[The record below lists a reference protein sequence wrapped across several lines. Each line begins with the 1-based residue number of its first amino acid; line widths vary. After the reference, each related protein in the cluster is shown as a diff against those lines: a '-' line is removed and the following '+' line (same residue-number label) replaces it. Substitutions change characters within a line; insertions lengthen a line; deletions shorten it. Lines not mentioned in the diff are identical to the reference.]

1 MQSILKK
8 GLALIFDMDGVIIDS
23 NPVHTQAWKAYLG
36 HLGLHLASI
45 EQRMMGRRNDEIVRD
60 FFGPDLNEAEV
71 IAHGAAKEAL
81 YRSMMAPQAA
91 DRIVPGL
98 TDLLD
103 RCAGS
108 PVGLATNAEP
118 LNVQFV
124 LEQAQLGDRF
134 QAVID
139 GHQVDRPKPHPEI
152 YERIADALRTRPAN
166 CIVFE
171 DSFAGAEAARL
182 AGARVVGVKTTHP
195 EFPDVEFTTSD
206 FKDPELAAW
215 LLQQT
220 PLS

>member
-1 MQSILKK
+1 
-8 GLALIFDMDGVIIDS
+8 LALIFDMDGVIIDS
-23 NPVHTQAWKAYLG
+23 NPVHTQAWKAYLDR
-36 HLGLHLASI
+36 LGLHLPAI
-45 EQRMMGRRNDEIVRD
+45 EQRMMGRRNDEIVRN
-60 FFGPDLNEAEV
+60 FFGPHLGLPEV

-81 YRSMMAPQAA
+81 YRSIMAPQAA
-91 DRIVPGL
+91 DRLVPGL

-134 QAVID
+134 DAVID
-139 GHQVDRPKPHPEI
+139 GHQVDRPKPAPEI
-152 YERIADALRTRPAN
+152 YERIAGALGTAPAN

-182 AGARVVGVKTTHP
+182 AGARVVGVKTTHA
-195 EFPDVEFTTSD
+195 EFAGVDFATAD
-206 FKDPELAAW
+206 FKDPELAVW

-220 PLS
+220 PVS